1 MFKRPARRQTYEDFV
16 TPARQHEYDGARDM
30 DDARVRS
37 SWPGCQLSLEQRGSP
52 AVTEAC
58 LRAPSPG
65 IDLDQSSGSGA
76 SRAAGLIHFVC
87 RLLGRKRT
95 LSPIGF
101 HFSFV
106 AQSARLGALNKR
118 GLSGAPE
125 AARVHAAAMRYRASH
140 ASRTIPSS
148 EKRWAFV
155 IESIRCKCGSE
166 RSLRLS

>member
-76 SRAAGLIHFVC
+76 SRAAGLM
-87 RLLGRKRT
+87 
-95 LSPIGF
+95 SPVG
-101 HFSFV
+101 
-106 AQSARLGALNKR
+106 
-118 GLSGAPE
+118 PE
-125 AARVHAAAMRYRASH
+125 ADFE
-140 ASRTIPSS
+140 PD
-148 EKRWAFV
+148 
-155 IESIRCKCGSE
+155 
-166 RSLRLS
+166 RLSFFIRGAKC